1 MSLLLFLLVQ
11 TNLDHHQPQADE
23 ARWSALQRKVQEHN
37 VLRAF
42 ALFRDNDIEP
52 VLIKGLAAAA
62 NYPAEIYRPSIDMDL
77 AVSNV
82 DFAKASILLED
93 LAADGLAIDLHREL
107 RHLDSVEW
115 SDLVSNSRP
124 ITTDLGSYR
133 ILRPEDHLRVLCVHW
148 LTDGGGNKERLWDIY
163 YAISNR
169 GPEFDWDRFLNT
181 VSRKRRRWLVCT
193 LGLAHRYLGLD
204 LSDTPIGSEADDLP
218 GWLTKRVEY
227 EWAREDKNEPL
238 ELVLNDRQKLW
249 HQIALR
255 FDQNPIWATVQMEG
269 SFDASTRIFYQIGN
283 FFYRI
288 PSSIRRVSR
297 ELRNRGK

>member
-1 MSLLLFLLVQ
+1 MQTDNSVQ
-11 TNLDHHQPQADE
+11 SQTHSDE
-23 ARWSALQRKVQEHN
+23 ARWSVLQRKVQEHN

-42 ALFRDNDIEP
+42 ALFRDNGIEP
-52 VLIKGLAAAA
+52 VLIKGLAAAKF
-62 NYPAEIYRPSIDMDL
+62 YPENIYRPSIDMDM
-77 AVSNV
+77 AVSKA
-82 DFAKASILLED
+82 DYAKASALLQN

-115 SDLVSNSRP
+115 KDLFENSRL
-124 ITTDLGSYR
+124 IETAAGSYR

-163 YAISNR
+163 YAIANR
-169 GPEFDWDRFLNT
+169 EPDFGWDRFLNV

-193 LGLAHRYLGLD
+193 VGLAHKYLGLD
-204 LSDTPIGSEADDLP
+204 VSDTPIKDEVNDLP
-218 GWLTKRVEY
+218 AWLIRRVEH

-238 ELVLNDRQKLW
+238 ELVLNDRKKLW
-249 HQIALR
+249 HQIVLR

-269 SFDASTRIFYQIGN
+269 SFDARTRFLYQIGN

-297 ELRNRGK
+297 ELRDRGK

>member
-1 MSLLLFLLVQ
+1 MQ
-11 TNLDHHQPQADE
+11 TDNFAQSQTHSDE
-23 ARWSALQRKVQEHN
+23 ARWSVLQRKVQEHN

-42 ALFRDNDIEP
+42 DLFRENGIEP
-52 VLIKGLAAAA
+52 ILIKGLAAA
-62 NYPAEIYRPSIDMDL
+62 NYYPADVFRPSIDMDL
-77 AVSNV
+77 AV
-82 DFAKASILLED
+82 AKADFVKANTLLNE

-107 RHLDSVEW
+107 RHLDTVEW
-115 SDLVSNSRP
+115 NDLFENSRLVEA
-124 ITTDLGSYR
+124 TGSTYR

-163 YAISNR
+163 YAIANR
-169 GPEFDWDRFLNT
+169 EPDFDWDRFLNV

-193 LGLAHRYLGLD
+193 VGLVHKYLGLD
-204 LSDTPIGSEADDLP
+204 LADTPVKDEAKDLP
-218 GWLTKRVEY
+218 EWLIRRVEY

-238 ELVLNDRQKLW
+238 EIVLNDRSRLLK
-249 HQIALR
+249 QIALR

-269 SFDASTRIFYQIGN
+269 SFDARTRIFYQIGN

-288 PSSIRRVSR
+288 PSSVRRISR

>member
-1 MSLLLFLLVQ
+1 MSLLLFLRVQ
-11 TNLDHHQPQADE
+11 TNLDHHQPQSDE

-42 ALFRDNDIEP
+42 ALFRENDIEP

-62 NYPAEIYRPSIDMDL
+62 NYPAEIHRPSIDIDL

-82 DFAKASILLED
+82 DYAKASGLLKD
-93 LAADGLAIDLHREL
+93 LAADGLAIDLHKEL
-107 RHLDSVEW
+107 RHLDAVGW
-115 SDLVSNSRP
+115 SDLVSNS
-124 ITTDLGSYR
+124 IQINTDLGSYR

-163 YAISNR
+163 YAIANR
-169 GPEFDWDRFLNT
+169 GPDFDWDRFLNT

-193 LGLAHRYLGLD
+193 VGLAHKYLGLD
-204 LSDTPIGSEADDLP
+204 VSDTPIKDEVNDLP
-218 GWLTKRVEY
+218 EWLIDRVEY

-238 ELVLNDRQKLW
+238 ELVLNDRKKFW
-249 HQIALR
+249 HQVALR

-269 SFDASTRIFYQIGN
+269 SFDARTRIFYQIGN

-297 ELRNRGK
+297 ELRNQGK